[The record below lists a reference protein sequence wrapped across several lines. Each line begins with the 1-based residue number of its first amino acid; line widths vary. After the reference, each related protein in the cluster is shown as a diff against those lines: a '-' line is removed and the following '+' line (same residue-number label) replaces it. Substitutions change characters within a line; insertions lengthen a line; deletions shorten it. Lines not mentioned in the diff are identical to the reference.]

1 MAQVKMLDTHMI
13 SDKLVTVKDML
24 RTRDLKHNQ
33 ADLAKM
39 LGVNR
44 GTLRKYMND
53 ELGERHCIRVFKGT
67 VQLMVLTH
75 GATYYDKD

>member
-1 MAQVKMLDTHMI
+1 MKKRT
-13 SDKLVTVKDML
+13 SSKLVTVY
-24 RTRDLKHNQ
+24 DLLLTKELAHNQ

-44 GTLRKYMND
+44 GTLRKYMHD
-53 ELGERHCIRVFKGT
+53 VRGRRHCIRVYEGK

-75 GATYYDKD
+75 GATYYDPD